1 MEADG
6 SWGWPIGINQRLLQI
21 AAASCTTWLR
31 LSSPRRDA
39 PFQEALA
46 CRSNAMETEMA
57 AAKKE
62 GTLRIAQIELVR
74 GQRQLEE
81 LQSQSFAQEELRE
94 ELRSL
99 GERNEALREQLRTLH
114 QEILVASSAGRVCV
128 TRRRAQ
134 ETRKVSERVDR
145 EVADHIEVQ
154 RHDVEANKAKLGD
167 SSEIRRQLAQA
178 SSRSQAWHARAAL
191 GLVRE
196 MLPAGA
202 PDAEGESQDQSER
215 ALEASK
221 KSSHRTEERSMERG
235 ASFRLGTPA
244 ASASGGQAVEQL
256 TVQFREDVFRQSQR
270 HLELE
275 GLIEDRNNEIKLL
288 MYRLQDGL
296 AASRG
301 ARVFENVELRGFV
314 EIILAFLYPFRSCD
328 QGPFCACFQQ
338 CQAQVQE
345 LSSRYVP
352 VKADATDMVLS
363 RWINGYRPAVPFFR
377 LAQGLYLFG
386 RRQVVCKI
394 SNDKPVFR
402 IGGGFVGFEKL
413 LTYELDEKTGEPKFL
428 VAKQLLEESGV
439 VEEIRQKVT
448 EDVQRGKTGLQSSMS
463 KKSLNSSRGSL

>member
-1 MEADG
+1 
-6 SWGWPIGINQRLLQI
+6 
-21 AAASCTTWLR
+21 
-31 LSSPRRDA
+31 
-39 PFQEALA
+39 
-46 CRSNAMETEMA
+46 METEMA

-62 GTLRIAQIELVR
+62 GTLGTELVR

-114 QEILVASSAGRVCV
+114 
-128 TRRRAQ
+128 Q

-178 SSRSQAWHARAAL
+178 SSRTQEL
-191 GLVRE
+191 QTLK
-196 MLPAGA
+196 
-202 PDAEGESQDQSER
+202 DQSER

-221 KSSHRTEERSMERG
+221 KSSHRTEDLARQLHQLQEDLG
-235 ASFRLGTPA
+235 ASLRERNQLHE
-244 ASASGGQAVEQL
+244 AVEQL

-288 MYRLQDGL
+288 MYRL
-296 AASRG
+296 
-301 ARVFENVELRGFV
+301 
-314 EIILAFLYPFRSCD
+314 
-328 QGPFCACFQQ
+328 
-338 CQAQVQE
+338 QE

-402 IGGGFVGFEKL
+402 IGGGFVGFEKFLEQFAAEELERL

-428 VAKQLLEESGV
+428 VAKQLLEESGM